1 MFFVNTRNAND
12 VVNFTQAVLIS
23 MRGLRSGLY
32 VPSYVPTLDSAT
44 LVRLSKLSYKD
55 ILFEVIKIFCNNEI
69 SDVDIQQLINKA
81 FVNFGKN
88 RNMEQTDFELKD
100 AIFDIS
106 DFDKN
111 KFIVNGTYGPSGCID
126 DFGYYLCAEFIN
138 YLSERVNKVSTVIDV
153 SLKKASC
160 ISTAMAVGGKKHLK
174 AFILMDEHIDEI
186 SMETLSSNY
195 SDNIVYATIDKN
207 EDTQT
212 DLQNLLYLNGSI
224 QEQMNVSF
232 IDGVNILNVL
242 ACIPFYIKIFHHNKM
257 QSFVLSIPAHN
268 ATLAISAYIASLLG
282 IKIAKIVLCCEKN
295 YFFHNFQSSKTISFN
310 QTSFSKNITDFTCD
324 YPVNFERLLYYL
336 NHSDQK
342 SVFNKLEELFMEQ
355 TAKISDAIVIEF
367 GNLFFVELCD
377 NEFLIKKEMHNFL
390 KKSGRF
396 CDQNFA
402 LSIICID
409 NATKCFADA
418 CSSCN
423 KYILECM
430 DFRRNIQFIEDVVGF
445 KIQNVKKMYNTNN
458 GRQIET
464 IKIGEYNERFI
475 FQLIIDNLN
484 KKNDTQTQ
492 Q

>member
-1 MFFVNTRNAND
+1 
-12 VVNFTQAVLIS
+12 

-212 DLQNLLYLNGSI
+212 DLQNLLY
-224 QEQMNVSF
+224 
-232 IDGVNILNVL
+232 
-242 ACIPFYIKIFHHNKM
+242 
-257 QSFVLSIPAHN
+257 
-268 ATLAISAYIASLLG
+268 
-282 IKIAKIVLCCEKN
+282 
-295 YFFHNFQSSKTISFN
+295 
-310 QTSFSKNITDFTCD
+310 
-324 YPVNFERLLYYL
+324 
-336 NHSDQK
+336 
-342 SVFNKLEELFMEQ
+342 KL
-355 TAKISDAIVIEF
+355 T
-367 GNLFFVELCD
+367 
-377 NEFLIKKEMHNFL
+377 
-390 KKSGRF
+390 
-396 CDQNFA
+396 
-402 LSIICID
+402 
-409 NATKCFADA
+409 
-418 CSSCN
+418 
-423 KYILECM
+423 
-430 DFRRNIQFIEDVVGF
+430 
-445 KIQNVKKMYNTNN
+445 
-458 GRQIET
+458 
-464 IKIGEYNERFI
+464 KIGEYNVIYVEM
-475 FQLIIDNLN
+475 
-484 KKNDTQTQ
+484 
-492 Q
+492 